1 MNISHDTLEV
11 EFDAA
16 HEILAGATDLKLFG
30 SLYKTY

>member
-16 HEILAGATDLKLFG
+16 HEILTGATDLKLCV
-30 SLYKTY
+30 SVYKTY